1 VKRVSDASREAAA
14 PVFLSDR
21 SKREPAGPAHEIEGG
36 TTMTKMLF
44 SLALG
49 ALALVATACGGAGG
63 ASGAGSTG
71 AGTATT
77 VSVRHVDGVGNVLV
91 DSKGMA
97 LYSPQQETGGK
108 VMCTGSCTSIWVPL
122 TLSASAKPTGSSDVA
137 SKLGT
142 VDRPDGAVQ
151 VTYRGK
157 PLYTF
162 AEDKSP
168 GKVTGNGFHDQF
180 GGRQFSWEVES
191 VGVVS
196 STSTSTGRGY
206 Y

>member
-1 VKRVSDASREAAA
+1 
-14 PVFLSDR
+14 
-21 SKREPAGPAHEIEGG
+21 
-36 TTMTKMLF
+36 MMKMLI
-44 SLALG
+44 SVALG

-63 ASGAGSTG
+63 GGTAGSTA
-71 AGTATT
+71 AGTAAT
-77 VSVRHVDGVGNVLV
+77 VSVQHVDGVGNVLV
-91 DSKGMA
+91 DAKGMA
-97 LYSPQQETGGK
+97 LYSPQQEAGGK

-122 TLSASAKPTGSSDVA
+122 TLSGGGKPSGSSDV
-137 SKLGT
+137 SSELGT

-151 VTYRGK
+151 VTYQGK

>member
-1 VKRVSDASREAAA
+1 MK
-14 PVFLSDR
+14 
-21 SKREPAGPAHEIEGG
+21 
-36 TTMTKMLF
+36 KMLI

-63 ASGAGSTG
+63 GAAAGSTA

-77 VSVRHVDGVGNVLV
+77 VSVQHVDGVGNVLV
-91 DSKGMA
+91 DAKGMA
-97 LYSPQQETGGK
+97 LYSPQQEAGGK

-122 TLSASAKPTGSSDVA
+122 TLSGSAKPSGSSDVG

-151 VTYRGK
+151 VTYQGK

-162 AEDKSP
+162 VEDSSP
-168 GKVTGNGFHDQF
+168 GSVSGNGFHDQF
-180 GGRQFSWEVES
+180 GGRQFTWQVAS
-191 VGVVS
+191 VGAVT

>member
-1 VKRVSDASREAAA
+1 ME
-14 PVFLSDR
+14 
-21 SKREPAGPAHEIEGG
+21 
-36 TTMTKMLF
+36 KMF
-44 SLALG
+44 ISVVLG

-63 ASGAGSTG
+63 GGAAGSTA
-71 AGTATT
+71 AGTAAT
-77 VSVRHVDGVGNVLV
+77 VSVQHVDGVGNVLV
-91 DSKGMA
+91 DAKGMA
-97 LYSPQQETGGK
+97 LYSPQQEAGGK

-122 TLSASAKPTGSSDVA
+122 TLSGSGKPSGSSDVS

-151 VTYRGK
+151 VTYQGK

-162 AEDKSP
+162 AEDSSP
-168 GKVTGNGFHDQF
+168 GIVTGNGFQDQF
-180 GGRQFSWEVES
+180 GGRPFTWQVAS
-191 VGVVS
+191 VGAVT

>member
-1 VKRVSDASREAAA
+1 MK
-14 PVFLSDR
+14 
-21 SKREPAGPAHEIEGG
+21 
-36 TTMTKMLF
+36 KMLI

-63 ASGAGSTG
+63 GGAAGSTA

-77 VSVRHVDGVGNVLV
+77 VSVQHVDGVGNVLV

-108 VMCTGSCTSIWVPL
+108 VMCTDSCTSIWVPL
-122 TLSASAKPTGSSDVA
+122 TLSGSAKPTGSSDVA
-137 SKLGT
+137 GKLGT

-151 VTYRGK
+151 VTYQGK

-162 AEDKSP
+162 AEDTSP
-168 GKVTGNGFHDQF
+168 GSVTGNGFHDQF
-180 GGRQFSWEVES
+180 GGRQFTWEVAS
-191 VGVVS
+191 VGAVS
-196 STSTSTGRGY
+196 STSTSTGGGY